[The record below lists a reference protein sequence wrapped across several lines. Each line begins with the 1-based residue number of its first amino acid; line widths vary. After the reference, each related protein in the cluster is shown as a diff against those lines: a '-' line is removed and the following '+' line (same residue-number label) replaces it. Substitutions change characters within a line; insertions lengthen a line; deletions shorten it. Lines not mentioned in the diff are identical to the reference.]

1 MQDDEELFRQF
12 QEGSWKAFK
21 ILFEAYSEQL
31 YLYAA
36 GFLGD
41 REEAR
46 DIVQDAFV
54 YLWENRKKI
63 TYTGSLYSYLLRSVK
78 NSCIDYKM
86 HEKVKEKYIRE
97 MEYLQDEAEEVS
109 DNFEESYKRLQKVID
124 SLPPKCKEIFVLG
137 CVEGYSYKEVA
148 ARLGVSV
155 NTVKTQIKL
164 AYKKVK
170 SELEKPDTKFMF
182 AIQSAFFAGE
192 LFS

>member
-63 TYTGSLYSYLLRSVK
+63 AYTGSLYSYLLRSVK

-148 ARLGVSV
+148 TRLGVSV

>member
-54 YLWENRKKI
+54 YLWENREKI

-148 ARLGVSV
+148 TRLGVSV

-170 SELEKPDTKFMF
+170 SELEKPDTKFIF

>member
-78 NSCIDYKM
+78 KCR
-86 HEKVKEKYIRE
+86 VC
-97 MEYLQDEAEEVS
+97 
-109 DNFEESYKRLQKVID
+109 
-124 SLPPKCKEIFVLG
+124 PP
-137 CVEGYSYKEVA
+137 S
-148 ARLGVSV
+148 S
-155 NTVKTQIKL
+155 TVR
-164 AYKKVK
+164 
-170 SELEKPDTKFMF
+170 
-182 AIQSAFFAGE
+182 
-192 LFS
+192 

>member
-109 DNFEESYKRLQKVID
+109 DNFEELYKRLQKVID

-148 ARLGVSV
+148 TRLG
-155 NTVKTQIKL
+155 
-164 AYKKVK
+164 
-170 SELEKPDTKFMF
+170 KPLFLTARKIGAVLLNFR
-182 AIQSAFFAGE
+182 IQSAFFAGE

>member
-148 ARLGVSV
+148 TRLGVSV

-182 AIQSAFFAGE
+182 AIQSAFFVDE

>member
-54 YLWENRKKI
+54 YLWENREKI

-124 SLPPKCKEIFVLG
+124 SLPPKCKDIFVLG

-148 ARLGVSV
+148 TRLGVSV

>member
-148 ARLGVSV
+148 TCLGVSV

>member
-109 DNFEESYKRLQKVID
+109 DNFEELYKRLQKVID

-148 ARLGVSV
+148 TRLGVSV

>member
-46 DIVQDAFV
+46 YIVQDAFV

-148 ARLGVSV
+148 TRLGVSV

>member
-97 MEYLQDEAEEVS
+97 MEYLQEEAEEVS

-124 SLPPKCKEIFVLG
+124 TLPPKCKEIFVLG

-148 ARLGVSV
+148 TRLGVSV

-182 AIQSAFFAGE
+182 AIQSALFAGE

>member
-21 ILFEAYSEQL
+21 ILFEAYSDPL

-148 ARLGVSV
+148 TRLGVSV

>member
-148 ARLGVSV
+148 TRLGVSV

-170 SELEKPDTKFMF
+170 SELEKPDTKFIF

>member
-41 REEAR
+41 RDEAR

-148 ARLGVSV
+148 TRLGVSV

>member
-148 ARLGVSV
+148 TRLGVSV

-170 SELEKPDTKFMF
+170 SELEKPDSKFMF

>member
-1 MQDDEELFRQF
+1 
-12 QEGSWKAFK
+12 
-21 ILFEAYSEQL
+21 
-31 YLYAA
+31 
-36 GFLGD
+36 
-41 REEAR
+41 
-46 DIVQDAFV
+46 
-54 YLWENRKKI
+54 
-63 TYTGSLYSYLLRSVK
+63 
-78 NSCIDYKM
+78 M

-124 SLPPKCKEIFVLG
+124 SLPPKCKDIFVLG

-148 ARLGVSV
+148 TRLGVSV

>member
-54 YLWENRKKI
+54 YLWENREKI

-148 ARLGVSV
+148 TRLGVSV

>member
-137 CVEGYSYKEVA
+137 CVEGNSYKEVA
-148 ARLGVSV
+148 TRLGVSV

-170 SELEKPDTKFMF
+170 SELEKPDTKFIF

>member
-148 ARLGVSV
+148 TRLGVSV

>member
-124 SLPPKCKEIFVLG
+124 SLPPKCKDIFVLG

-148 ARLGVSV
+148 TRLGVSV

>member
-124 SLPPKCKEIFVLG
+124 SLPSKCKEIFVLG

-148 ARLGVSV
+148 TRLGVSV